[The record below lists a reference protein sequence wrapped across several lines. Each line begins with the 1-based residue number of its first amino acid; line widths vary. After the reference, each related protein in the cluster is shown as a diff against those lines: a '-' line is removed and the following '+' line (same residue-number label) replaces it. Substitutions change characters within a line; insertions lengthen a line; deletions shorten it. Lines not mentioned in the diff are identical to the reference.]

1 MKMPCAIFALL
12 VGNAAMAQ
20 APVTAQPD
28 AKSVESVK
36 LPSGWI
42 LVIPAEKAGT
52 TGYQNWALDLPK
64 DSGVT
69 AAQRPAGVPI
79 VTDDSYLFA
88 PGPRAGTQRPVAGQ
102 TVEDLIAKQTAAIS
116 YLAERIDKLE
126 ARLKEFEARDGAQK

>member
-52 TGYQNWALDLPK
+52 TGYQNWVFDAPK
-64 DSGVT
+64 DTEVW
-69 AAQRPAGVPI
+69 AAQRPAGVPV
-79 VTDDSYLFA
+79 VTDGSYLFA
-88 PGPRAGTQRPVAGQ
+88 PGPSTGTQRPVAGQ